1 MYYLNRALKK
11 PLYQQLYDAIKKQIL
26 DGDLPENIA
35 LQPVRVLAKE
45 LQVSRNTV
53 DNAYQQL
60 LEEGYIRAIQGSG
73 FYVEDVSKNL
83 FFQDYR
89 SEESDTEKKN
99 EEYLYDFDAFSV
111 CSSNFM
117 WYQWEKYIRHAC
129 AEEKSQRQI
138 FYENNKGSYELRKAI
153 CVFIQNYR
161 GVVCNPEQIV
171 ICPDTQYAVDIICQL
186 LQRRNIRIAYE
197 EPGDDWIRDVFSKW
211 DCSIQTVPVR
221 EDGVHV
227 EDLEET
233 DCNMVYVTPSHQVPV
248 GVIMSLERRIA
259 LLQWAYKCDAFIVE
273 NDYDSEFCS
282 QRSILPSI
290 QSLDRENRVFYV
302 GSMAKSMLPS
312 ACCAFLVLPFPMIE
326 IYEEKYKYFHAALPS
341 YHQKAMANMIMD
353 GVLEK
358 HIRKLTIRNDR
369 KYQLL
374 KKGIELY
381 MKEYV
386 NMQYPPSGT
395 HILVEIPMCQK
406 EEKLLGWLQKYR
418 IRIYGTKCYYYH
430 KQNAIEN
437 QFMIGFGSLDEDKI
451 LAACETLGKALADYA
466 RR

>member
-1 MYYLNRALKK
+1 MYHLNRALKK

-26 DGDLPENIA
+26 DGDLPQNIA

-60 LEEGYIRAIQGSG
+60 LEEGYIRAIHGSG
-73 FYVEDVSKNL
+73 YYVEDVSKSA
-83 FFQDYR
+83 FFQDCHSVEVY
-89 SEESDTEKKN
+89 SEKKK

-111 CSSNFM
+111 CSSNFI
-117 WYQWEKYIRHAC
+117 WYQWEKYIRYAC

-138 FYENNKGSYELRKAI
+138 FYENNKGAYELRKAI
-153 CVFIQNYR
+153 CVFVQNYR
-161 GVVCNPEQIV
+161 GVICNPEQVV

-186 LQRRNIRIAYE
+186 LQNKNIQIAYE

-211 DCSIQTVPVR
+211 DSSIHTVPVR
-221 EDGVHV
+221 EDGIHV
-227 EDLEET
+227 TDLEET

-248 GVIMSLERRIA
+248 GAIMSLERRIA
-259 LLQWAYKCDAFIVE
+259 LLQWAYKQNAYIVE
-273 NDYDSEFCS
+273 NDYDSEFCD
-282 QRSILPSI
+282 QRAILPSI

-302 GSMAKSMLPS
+302 GSMSKALLPS
-312 ACCAFLVLPFPMIE
+312 ACCAFLVLPSHMIKK
-326 IYEEKYKYFHAALPS
+326 YEEKYKYFHAVLPS
-341 YHQKAMANMIMD
+341 YHQKAVANMIMD

-358 HIRKLTIRNDR
+358 HIRKMTIRNER

-381 MKEYV
+381 MKAYV
-386 NMQYPPSGT
+386 KMQYPPSGT
-395 HILVEIPMCQK
+395 HVIVEIPMCQK
-406 EEKLLGWLQKYR
+406 EEQLLEWLQRYH

-430 KQNAIEN
+430 KKNAKEN
-437 QFMIGFGSLDEDKI
+437 QFMIGFGSLDEDRI
-451 LAACETLGKALADYA
+451 LIACETLGKALDDYA